1 MGLSVLDGVV
11 SSVLSSSVVS
21 CGLHVASYSL
31 IRRVSCLLDQ
41 LVRSSSECHQH
52 IPKQSRRG
60 WLVSVC
66 SCTEMSVSTL
76 FGWTLCLLWY
86 QSPFGA
92 DREGGADCRC
102 KLWPAFNVSF
112 ACVSKWVRGKRKNR
126 GTGPSVAQYPNHHHR
141 LEWVFMDVVL
151 ECEDEE

>member
-76 FGWTLCLLWY
+76 CLGGRCVFSGISLRLVQTVRVGRIVDASFGLLSMCHSLVSQNGY
-86 QSPFGA
+86 
-92 DREGGADCRC
+92 EEKEKTGG
-102 KLWPAFNVSF
+102 W
-112 ACVSKWVRGKRKNR
+112 
-126 GTGPSVAQYPNHHHR
+126 AQ
-141 LEWVFMDVVL
+141 V
-151 ECEDEE
+151 